1 MILDE
6 LGSSLLRQ
14 EMAGSGNVAVKDHNT
29 LGCLLLSNT
38 VVLSLSLVLP
48 PPRCR
53 LSVLSSEHRLNH
65 STEAGSPS
73 PVLPCTTHARSLPGT
88 PPPPSLPLARQA
100 AARAHAVQPG
110 KLPRP
115 PDRPSTMRGGRTGLP
130 RNGPRSR
137 CPPPRCACTSA
148 RLRPSMGDRNTTYVC
163 TSVCRDFHRVIY
175 VYQYVRREKRNGNS
189 VRSGFWFDVLPPT

>member
-1 MILDE
+1 M
-6 LGSSLLRQ
+6 SLSKTTH
-14 EMAGSGNVAVKDHNT
+14 SGVFVVVH
-29 LGCLLLSNT
+29 S
-38 VVLSLSLVLP
+38 VVLSLSLVPP
-48 PPRCR
+48 PPRSR
-53 LSVLSSEHRLNH
+53 LSLLSSEHRLNH
-65 STEAGSPS
+65 STEASRAS

-88 PPPPSLPLARQA
+88 PPPPSLPLAARQA
-100 AARAHAVQPG
+100 AARAHAVQQPG

-115 PDRPSTMRGGRTGLP
+115 ADRPSTMRGGTGLP

-189 VRSGFWFDVLPPT
+189 VRSGFWFDVLPPKQHLC